1 MQYTADELSQ
11 EGTPIKNP
19 LIAGNTYT
27 FTLYRPLNQTGI
39 SENLSGSGYFTVETI
54 GDANR
59 HYPSSL
65 TKLAEGT
72 HNNPD
77 GSNTL
82 ISSSYIFSYEL
93 NTNGSTPQTS
103 SFTFVPD
110 NTIGIGQVMFR
121 ATGDY
126 DMDVSPI
133 EGGCGEVENY
143 NGGPSYPTTLDFALG
158 ADTGTVGCLLDPQS
172 VPDRFIVTWDG
183 DIVIDT
189 GYLST
194 PFGVSD
200 QYNVGG
206 TSRNSFTSQLLG
218 REAPEGGT
226 YPLPPGGSGN
236 NIISSDGYPEVFVK
250 DAPNLIN
257 FTKDNST
264 SSARVDVYAPMTGTG
279 WNVRVDC
286 PV

>member
-1 MQYTADELSQ
+1 MQYTADELKGA
-11 EGTPIKNP
+11 GTPIKNP

-27 FTLYRPLNQTGI
+27 FTLYRPQNQTGL
-39 SENLSGSGYFTVETI
+39 STYLSGSGYFTVETI

-72 HNNPD
+72 HDNPD

-110 NTIGIGQVMFR
+110 NTISIGQVMFR

-133 EGGCGEVENY
+133 EGGCGETENY
-143 NGGPSYPTTLDFALG
+143 DGGPSYPTTLDITLG
-158 ADTGTVGCLLDPQS
+158 SDTGTVGCLLDPLS

-206 TSRNSFTSQLLG
+206 TLRTNFTNQLTG

-264 SSARVDVYAPMTGTG
+264 SAVRVDIYAPMTGTG

>member
-27 FTLYRPLNQTGI
+27 FTLYRPKNQTGI

-54 GDANR
+54 GDENR
-59 HYPSSL
+59 HYPSNL
-65 TKLAEGT
+65 TKFVEGT
-72 HNNPD
+72 HDNPD

-82 ISSSYIFSYEL
+82 ISSSYVFSYEL

-133 EGGCGEVENY
+133 EDGCGTPQNFP
-143 NGGPSYPTTLDFALG
+143 GGQSYPANINVSLG
-158 ADTGTVGCLLDPQS
+158 EDTGTVGCFLDPIG
-172 VPDRFIVTWDG
+172 VPDRFIITWDG
-183 DIVIDT
+183 SVVVDT
-189 GYLST
+189 GYISGN
-194 PFGVSD
+194 PVPYDFGG
-200 QYNVGG
+200 NGRVGFNASLTG
-206 TSRNSFTSQLLG
+206 KV
-218 REAPEGGT
+218 APEGGT

-236 NIISSDGYPEVFVK
+236 NIIQPDGYPQVIPRTV
-250 DAPNLIN
+250 PQLIN
-257 FTKDNST
+257 FTKDNNT
-264 SSARVDVYAPMTGTG
+264 SGAKVEVYGPMSGTG
-279 WNVRVDC
+279 WTVRVNC

>member
-1 MQYTADELSQ
+1 
-11 EGTPIKNP
+11 
-19 LIAGNTYT
+19 
-27 FTLYRPLNQTGI
+27 
-39 SENLSGSGYFTVETI
+39 
-54 GDANR
+54 
-59 HYPSSL
+59 
-65 TKLAEGT
+65 
-72 HNNPD
+72 
-77 GSNTL
+77 
-82 ISSSYIFSYEL
+82 
-93 NTNGSTPQTS
+93 
-103 SFTFVPD
+103 
-110 NTIGIGQVMFR
+110 MFR

-133 EGGCGEVENY
+133 EGGCGETENY
-143 NGGPSYPTTLDFALG
+143 DGGPSYPTTLDITLG
-158 ADTGTVGCLLDPQS
+158 SDTGTVGCLLDPLS

-206 TSRNSFTSQLLG
+206 TLRTNFTNQLTG

-264 SSARVDVYAPMTGTG
+264 SAVRVDIYAPMTGTG

>member
-1 MQYTADELSQ
+1 MQYTADELKGA
-11 EGTPIKNP
+11 GTPIKNP

-27 FTLYRPLNQTGI
+27 FTLYRPQNQTGI
-39 SENLSGSGYFTVETI
+39 SENLSGSGYFTFETI

-72 HNNPD
+72 HDNPD

-110 NTIGIGQVMFR
+110 NTIGIGKVMFR

-133 EGGCGEVENY
+133 EGGCGETENY
-143 NGGPSYPTTLDFALG
+143 DGGPSYPTTLDITLG
-158 ADTGTVGCLLDPQS
+158 SDTGTVGCLLDPLS

-206 TSRNSFTSQLLG
+206 
-218 REAPEGGT
+218 
-226 YPLPPGGSGN
+226 YP
-236 NIISSDGYPEVFVK
+236 
-250 DAPNLIN
+250 
-257 FTKDNST
+257 
-264 SSARVDVYAPMTGTG
+264 
-279 WNVRVDC
+279 
-286 PV
+286 

>member
-1 MQYTADELSQ
+1 MQYTADELKGA
-11 EGTPIKNP
+11 GTPIKNP

-27 FTLYRPLNQTGI
+27 FTLYRPQNQTGI
-39 SENLSGSGYFTVETI
+39 SENLSGSGYFTFETI

-72 HNNPD
+72 HDNPD

-110 NTIGIGQVMFR
+110 NTISIGQVMFR

-133 EGGCGEVENY
+133 EGGCGETENY
-143 NGGPSYPTTLDFALG
+143 DGGPSYPTTLDITLG
-158 ADTGTVGCLLDPQS
+158 SDTGTVGCLLDPLS

-206 TSRNSFTSQLLG
+206 TLRTNFTNQLTG

-264 SSARVDVYAPMTGTG
+264 SAVRVDIYAPMTGTG

>member
-1 MQYTADELSQ
+1 MQYTADELKGA
-11 EGTPIKNP
+11 GTPIKNP

-27 FTLYRPLNQTGI
+27 FTLYRPQNQTGL
-39 SENLSGSGYFTVETI
+39 STYLSGSGYFTVETI

-72 HNNPD
+72 HDNPD

-110 NTIGIGQVMFR
+110 NTISIGQVMFR

-133 EGGCGEVENY
+133 EGGCGETENY
-143 NGGPSYPTTLDFALG
+143 DGGPSYPTTLDITLG
-158 ADTGTVGCLLDPQS
+158 SDTGTVGCLLDPLS

-264 SSARVDVYAPMTGTG
+264 SAVRVDIYAPMTGTG

>member
-1 MQYTADELSQ
+1 MQYTAEELRV
-11 EGTPIKNP
+11 GTPIKNP

-27 FTLYRPLNQTGI
+27 FLLYRPQNQTGL
-39 SENLSGSGYFTVETI
+39 STYLSGSGYFTVETI

-72 HNNPD
+72 HDNPD

-110 NTIGIGQVMFR
+110 NTISIGQVMFR

-133 EGGCGEVENY
+133 EGGCGETENY
-143 NGGPSYPTTLDFALG
+143 DGGPSYPTTLDITLG
-158 ADTGTVGCLLDPQS
+158 SDTGTVGCLLDPLS

-206 TSRNSFTSQLLG
+206 TLRTNFTNQLTG

>member
-27 FTLYRPLNQTGI
+27 FLIYRPLNQTGI

-72 HNNPD
+72 HGNPD

-103 SFTFVPD
+103 SFTFIPD
-110 NTIGIGQVMFR
+110 NTIGIGKVMFR

-126 DMDVSPI
+126 DMDVSPL
-133 EGGCGEVENY
+133 EEGCGVDQVY
-143 NGGPSYPTTLDFALG
+143 DGGPNYPTTLDITLG
-158 ADTGTVGCLLDPQS
+158 EATGTVGCLLNPRGI
-172 VPDRFIVTWDG
+172 PDRFIVNWDG
-183 DIVIDT
+183 NIVIDT
-189 GYLST
+189 GYITGATLS
-194 PFGVSD
+194 F
-200 QYNVGG
+200 YNVGG
-206 TSRNSFTSQLLG
+206 GGRNSFKSNLTG
-218 REAPEGGT
+218 RIAPEGGT

-236 NIISSDGYPEVFVK
+236 NIISSDGYPEVFART
-250 DAPNLIN
+250 APGLIN
-257 FTKDNST
+257 FTKNNNT
-264 SSARVDVYAPMTGTG
+264 SEATVDVYGPDTGTR
-279 WNVRVDC
+279 WDVRIDC
-286 PV
+286 PI

>member
-1 MQYTADELSQ
+1 MQYTADELRGA
-11 EGTPIKNP
+11 GTLIKNQ
-19 LIAGNTYT
+19 LLAGGEYT
-27 FTLYRPLNQTGI
+27 FYLYRPENSTGQ
-39 SENLSGSGYFTVETI
+39 SPSLSGSGYFTFETLRDNK
-54 GDANR
+54 GFYPLNTSPLASGSKANV
-59 HYPSSL
+59 S
-65 TKLAEGT
+65 
-72 HNNPD
+72 
-77 GSNTL
+77 GSNAL
-82 ISSSYIFSYEL
+82 IESPYIFSYEL

-110 NTIGIGQVMFR
+110 NTIGIGKVMFR

-158 ADTGTVGCLLDPQS
+158 ADTGTIGCLLDPLS
-172 VPDRFIVTWDG
+172 VPDRFIITWDG

-206 TSRNSFTSQLLG
+206 TARNSFTSQLAG
-218 REAPEGGT
+218 RTAPEGGT

-250 DAPNLIN
+250 DAPTLVN

-286 PV
+286 PI

>member
-1 MQYTADELSQ
+1 MQYTADELKGA
-11 EGTPIKNP
+11 GTPIKNP

-27 FTLYRPLNQTGI
+27 FTLYRPQNQTGL
-39 SENLSGSGYFTVETI
+39 STYLSGSGYFTVETI

-72 HNNPD
+72 HDNPD

-110 NTIGIGQVMFR
+110 NTISIGQVMFR

-206 TSRNSFTSQLLG
+206 TLRTNFTNQLTG

>member
-27 FTLYRPLNQTGI
+27 FTLYRPQNQTGL
-39 SENLSGSGYFTVETI
+39 STYLSGSGYFTVETI

-72 HNNPD
+72 HDNPD

-110 NTIGIGQVMFR
+110 NTISIGQVMFR

-133 EGGCGEVENY
+133 EGGCGETENY
-143 NGGPSYPTTLDFALG
+143 DGGPSYPTTLDITLG
-158 ADTGTVGCLLDPQS
+158 SDTGTVGCLLDPLS

-206 TSRNSFTSQLLG
+206 TLRTNFTNQLTG

-264 SSARVDVYAPMTGTG
+264 SAVRVDIYAPMTGTG

>member
-27 FTLYRPLNQTGI
+27 FTLYRPKSQTGI

-54 GDANR
+54 GDENR

-72 HNNPD
+72 HDNPD

-133 EGGCGEVENY
+133 EDGCGTPQNFP
-143 NGGPSYPTTLDFALG
+143 GGQSYPANINVSLG
-158 ADTGTVGCLLDPQS
+158 EDTGTVGCFLDPIG
-172 VPDRFIVTWDG
+172 VPDRFIITWDG
-183 DIVIDT
+183 SVVVDT
-189 GYLST
+189 GYISGN
-194 PFGVSD
+194 PVPYDFGG
-200 QYNVGG
+200 NGRVGFNASLTG
-206 TSRNSFTSQLLG
+206 KV
-218 REAPEGGT
+218 APEGGT

-236 NIISSDGYPEVFVK
+236 NIIQPDGYPQVIPRTV
-250 DAPNLIN
+250 PQLIN
-257 FTKDNST
+257 FTKDNNT
-264 SSARVDVYAPMTGTG
+264 SGAKVEVYGPMSGTG
-279 WNVRVDC
+279 WTVRVNC

>member
-1 MQYTADELSQ
+1 MQYTAEELRV
-11 EGTPIKNP
+11 GTPIKNP

-27 FTLYRPLNQTGI
+27 FLLYRPINQTGW
-39 SENLSGSGYFTVETI
+39 NTYLSGSAYFTVETV
-54 GDANR
+54 GDVNK
-59 HYPSSL
+59 HYQSDL
-65 TKLAEGT
+65 TKFAEGVFG
-72 HNNPD
+72 NPD
-77 GSNTL
+77 GTDPL
-82 ISSSYIFSYEL
+82 PVSSSFIFSYGL
-93 NTNGSTPQTS
+93 NTGGSEPMTS

-110 NTIGIGQVMFR
+110 NTIGIGQVLFR
-121 ATGDY
+121 ATGNY

-133 EGGCGEVENY
+133 EGGCGEGEDY
-143 NGGPSYPTTLDFALG
+143 DGGPSYPTTLDFALG
-158 ADTGTVGCLLDPQS
+158 ADTGTVGCFLDPLS

-194 PFGVSD
+194 PIGVSN

-206 TSRNSFTSQLLG
+206 TSRNSFTSQLAG

>member
-27 FTLYRPLNQTGI
+27 FLIYRPLNQTGI

-59 HYPSSL
+59 HYPSNL
-65 TKLAEGT
+65 TKFVEGT
-72 HNNPD
+72 HDNPD

-126 DMDVSPI
+126 DMDVSPL
-133 EGGCGEVENY
+133 EEGCGVPTPFP
-143 NGGPSYPTTLDFALG
+143 GGQSYPSNINISLG
-158 ADTGTVGCLLDPQS
+158 GDTGTVGCVLDPIGI
-172 VPDRFIVTWDG
+172 PDRFIVTWDG
-183 DIVIDT
+183 SVVIDT
-189 GYLST
+189 GYISSNPSAYSL
-194 PFGVSD
+194 
-200 QYNVGG
+200 GG
-206 TSRNSFTSQLLG
+206 GARNSFINSLTG
-218 REAPEGGT
+218 KTAPEGGGT

-236 NIISSDGYPEVFVK
+236 NIIQADGYPQVFAK
-250 DAPNLIN
+250 TAPNLIN

-264 SSARVDVYAPMTGTG
+264 SGATVDVYGPMSGTA
-279 WNVRVDC
+279 WNVTVNC
-286 PV
+286 PVP

>member
-1 MQYTADELSQ
+1 MQYTADELKGA
-11 EGTPIKNP
+11 GTPIKNP

-27 FTLYRPLNQTGI
+27 FLLYRPQNQTGL
-39 SENLSGSGYFTVETI
+39 STYLSGSGYFTVETI
-54 GDANR
+54 GDENR
-59 HYPSSL
+59 HYPSDL
-65 TKLAEGT
+65 TKFVEGT
-72 HNNPD
+72 HDNPD

-93 NTNGSTPQTS
+93 NTNGSTPMTS

-126 DMDVSPI
+126 DMDVSPL
-133 EGGCGEVENY
+133 EDGCGTPQTFP
-143 NGGPSYPTTLDFALG
+143 GGQSYPSNINISLG
-158 ADTGTVGCLLDPQS
+158 EDTGTVGCFLDPIG

-183 DIVIDT
+183 GIVIDT
-189 GYLST
+189 GYISSNPTLYSL
-194 PFGVSD
+194 
-200 QYNVGG
+200 GG
-206 TSRNSFTSQLLG
+206 GARATFINSLTG
-218 REAPEGGT
+218 KIAPEGGGT

-236 NIISSDGYPEVFVK
+236 NIIQADGYPQVFART
-250 DAPNLIN
+250 APGLIN

-264 SSARVDVYAPMTGTG
+264 SGATVDVYGPMSGTG
-279 WNVRVDC
+279 WSVEINC